1 MKNLRNLLAT
11 ITLMAVL
18 MISASIAKAGIM
30 MTDGLKNGEPQPCTE
45 TKGDTK
51 TNWGII
57 VQGFMGIIVQGYT
70 GIIVQGVVDTPI
82 DCGIIV
88 QG

>member
-1 MKNLRNLLAT
+1 MKNLRNLLAAV
-11 ITLMAVL
+11 TLMMVL
-18 MISASIAKAGIM
+18 MISATTAKAGIM
-30 MTDGLKNGEPQPCTE
+30 MTDGLKNDNPQPCTE
-45 TKGDTK
+45 TNGDAK

-57 VQGFMGIIVQGYT
+57 VQGFT
-70 GIIVQGVVDTPI
+70 GIIVQGAVDMSI